1 MIPKRDVQRS
11 MTDVPKIVLGR
22 LRRASNPGNHPGAD
36 LLTAF
41 AEQALAKRERLH
53 VLEHLA
59 QCSECREIV
68 SLARPEI
75 AEPQTSLKLFSLRSP
90 ILRWSAVA
98 ACVVVV
104 GAVVT
109 TRHLAQKNVETRV
122 TAKAPFSDTKDAS
135 QGVDLKTDLTA
146 KLQPQPLAKQD
157 SVLSHGLAKQ
167 RKEAAANSRALAVN
181 AEKAGTA
188 KKEPLAAAV
197 PAAPSPAPLSKA
209 MDQEQQKKI
218 TYDSLGS
225 AAKSG
230 NEAVMNETVATS
242 ASVEVA
248 DARPG
253 KAKDAKDSRMKAPM
267 PGSSGVGG
275 AAAPVTANQMIE
287 SRAELNRSVN
297 LTPRWNLSSEGML
310 QRSFDGKT
318 WQTVPVADNAVFRA
332 VSAVGPEIWV
342 GGNRGS
348 LYHSSDSGQHW
359 TQVKPA
365 VNGSPLIADIVGI
378 EFADA
383 QHGTLTTSDHETWT
397 TSDAGQ
403 SWTREK

>member
-53 VLEHLA
+53 VLEHLS

-181 AEKAGTA
+181 
-188 KKEPLAAAV
+188 
-197 PAAPSPAPLSKA
+197 
-209 MDQEQQKKI
+209 
-218 TYDSLGS
+218 
-225 AAKSG
+225 
-230 NEAVMNETVATS
+230 
-242 ASVEVA
+242 
-248 DARPG
+248 
-253 KAKDAKDSRMKAPM
+253 
-267 PGSSGVGG
+267 
-275 AAAPVTANQMIE
+275 
-287 SRAELNRSVN
+287 

-383 QHGTLTTSDHETWT
+383 QHGKLTTGNRETWT

>member
-53 VLEHLA
+53 VLEHLS

-197 PAAPSPAPLSKA
+197 PAAPSPALLSKA

-230 NEAVMNETVATS
+230 NEAVIDRKSTRLN
-242 ASVEVA
+242 
-248 DARPG
+248 
-253 KAKDAKDSRMKAPM
+253 
-267 PGSSGVGG
+267 SSH
-275 AAAPVTANQMIE
+275 I
-287 SRAELNRSVN
+287 
-297 LTPRWNLSSEGML
+297 
-310 QRSFDGKT
+310 
-318 WQTVPVADNAVFRA
+318 
-332 VSAVGPEIWV
+332 
-342 GGNRGS
+342 
-348 LYHSSDSGQHW
+348 
-359 TQVKPA
+359 
-365 VNGSPLIADIVGI
+365 
-378 EFADA
+378 
-383 QHGTLTTSDHETWT
+383 
-397 TSDAGQ
+397 
-403 SWTREK
+403 

>member
-1 MIPKRDVQRS
+1 MCATCTWIFVPAWRKKPAQNRSQIRRRKHRRERDDAETGRS
-11 MTDVPKIVLGR
+11 MMGVPKIVLGR

-98 ACVVVV
+98 ACVV

-135 QGVDLKTDLTA
+135 QGVDLKTDLAA
-146 KLQPQPLAKQD
+146 KLQPKPDL
-157 SVLSHGLAKQ
+157 VVPHGLAKQ
-167 RKEAAANSRALAVN
+167 RRGAALNSRAPAVN
-181 AEKAGTA
+181 AEKAGTG
-188 KKEPLAAAV
+188 KKGPLAATETASAV
-197 PAAPSPAPLSKA
+197 PGPTQLSKTT
-209 MDQEQQKKI
+209 DQGQQKKI
-218 TYDSLGS
+218 IEYDSLGS
-225 AAKSG
+225 AAKSSD
-230 NEAVMNETVATS
+230 EAVMDETVATS

-253 KAKDAKDSRMKAPM
+253 KAKDAKDPRMKAPM
-267 PGSSGVGG
+267 AASSGIGG

-287 SRAELNRSVN
+287 SRAELNRAVD
-297 LTPRWNLSSEGML
+297 LTPRWNVSSEG
-310 QRSFDGKT
+310 
-318 WQTVPVADNAVFRA
+318 
-332 VSAVGPEIWV
+332 
-342 GGNRGS
+342 
-348 LYHSSDSGQHW
+348 
-359 TQVKPA
+359 
-365 VNGSPLIADIVGI
+365 
-378 EFADA
+378 
-383 QHGTLTTSDHETWT
+383 
-397 TSDAGQ
+397 
-403 SWTREK
+403 

>member
-1 MIPKRDVQRS
+1 MCATCTWIFVPAWRKKPAQNRSQIRRWKHRRERDDAETGRS
-11 MTDVPKIVLGR
+11 MMGVPKIVLGR
-22 LRRASNPGNHPGAD
+22 LRRPSNPGNHPGAD

-122 TAKAPFSDTKDAS
+122 TAKAPFSDTKDVS
-135 QGVDLKTDLTA
+135 QGVDLKTDLTV
-146 KLQPQPLAKQD
+146 KLQPQPDL
-157 SVLSHGLAKQ
+157 VVPPGLAKQ

-197 PAAPSPAPLSKA
+197 PAAPSPALLSKA

-225 AAKSG
+225 AAR
-230 NEAVMNETVATS
+230 T
-242 ASVEVA
+242 
-248 DARPG
+248 
-253 KAKDAKDSRMKAPM
+253 
-267 PGSSGVGG
+267 
-275 AAAPVTANQMIE
+275 
-287 SRAELNRSVN
+287 
-297 LTPRWNLSSEGML
+297 
-310 QRSFDGKT
+310 
-318 WQTVPVADNAVFRA
+318 
-332 VSAVGPEIWV
+332 
-342 GGNRGS
+342 
-348 LYHSSDSGQHW
+348 
-359 TQVKPA
+359 
-365 VNGSPLIADIVGI
+365 
-378 EFADA
+378 
-383 QHGTLTTSDHETWT
+383 
-397 TSDAGQ
+397 
-403 SWTREK
+403 

>member
-11 MTDVPKIVLGR
+11 MTDVPKIVLGC
-22 LRRASNPGNHPGAD
+22 LRRASNPGNHPDAD

-59 QCSECREIV
+59 QCSECRESV
-68 SLARPEI
+68 SLAQPEKV
-75 AEPQTSLKLFSLRSP
+75 EPQTALKLFSLRSP
-90 ILRWSAVA
+90 ILRWGALA

-157 SVLSHGLAKQ
+157 LVVSHGLAKQ

-197 PAAPSPAPLSKA
+197 PAAPSPALLSKA

-225 AAKSG
+225 AARTSD
-230 NEAVMNETVATS
+230 EAVMNETVATS
-242 ASVEVA
+242 ASAEVA

-253 KAKDAKDSRMKAPM
+253 KAKDAKDPRMKAPM
-267 PGSSGVGG
+267 AASSGIGG
-275 AAAPVTANQMIE
+275 AVA
-287 SRAELNRSVN
+287 
-297 LTPRWNLSSEGML
+297 RWNLSSEGIL
-310 QRSFDGKT
+310 QRSFDGRT
-318 WQTVPVADNAVFRA
+318 WQAVPVADNAIFRA

-342 GGNRGS
+342 GGNGGS
-348 LYHSSDSGQHW
+348 LYHSSDNGQRW

-365 VNGSPLIADIVGI
+365 VNDSPLTADIVGI

-383 QHGTLTTSDHETWT
+383 QHGKLTTSNRETWT

>member
-1 MIPKRDVQRS
+1 M
-11 MTDVPKIVLGR
+11 DVPKIVLGR

-68 SLARPEI
+68 SLAQPEI
-75 AEPQTSLKLFSLRSP
+75 PEPQTSLKLFSLRSP
-90 ILRWSAVA
+90 ILRWGALA

-109 TRHLAQKNVETRV
+109 TRHLAQKKVETRV
-122 TAKAPFSDTKDAS
+122 TAKVSLSDTKDAS
-135 QGVDLKTDLTA
+135 QAFELETDLTT

-157 SVLSHGLAKQ
+157 SVLPPRFAKQ

-197 PAAPSPAPLSKA
+197 PAAPSPALLSKA

-225 AAKSG
+225 AARTSD
-230 NEAVMNETVATS
+230 EAVMNETVATS
-242 ASVEVA
+242 ASAEVA

-253 KAKDAKDSRMKAPM
+253 KAKDAKDPRMKAPM
-267 PGSSGVGG
+267 AASSGIGG
-275 AAAPVTANQMIE
+275 AVAPVTANRMTE
-287 SRAELNRSVN
+287 SRAELNRAVD
-297 LTPRWNLSSEGML
+297 LTPRWNLSSEGIL
-310 QRSFDGKT
+310 QRSFDGRT
-318 WQTVPVADNAVFRA
+318 WQAVPVADNAIFRA

-342 GGNRGS
+342 GGNGGS

-365 VNGSPLIADIVGI
+365 VNDSPLTADIVGI

-383 QHGTLTTSDHETWT
+383 QHGKLTTSDHETWT

-403 SWTREK
+403 SWTRDK

>member
-1 MIPKRDVQRS
+1 M
-11 MTDVPKIVLGR
+11 MDVPKIVLGR
-22 LRRASNPGNHPGAD
+22 LRGTSNPGNHPDTD
-36 LLTAF
+36 LLAAF
-41 AEQALAKRERLH
+41 VEQALAKRERLH
-53 VLEHLA
+53 MLEHLA

-68 SLARPEI
+68 SLAQPEI
-75 AEPQTSLKLFSLRSP
+75 PEPQTALKLFSLRSP
-90 ILRWSAVA
+90 VLRWGALA

-197 PAAPSPAPLSKA
+197 PAAPSPALLSKA

-225 AAKSG
+225 AARTSD
-230 NEAVMNETVATS
+230 EAVMNETVATS
-242 ASVEVA
+242 ASAEVA

-253 KAKDAKDSRMKAPM
+253 KAKDAKDPRMKAPM
-267 PGSSGVGG
+267 AASSGIGG
-275 AAAPVTANQMIE
+275 AVAPVTANQMIE
-287 SRAELNRSVN
+287 SRAELNRAVD
-297 LTPRWNLSSEGML
+297 LTPRWNLSSEGIL
-310 QRSFDGKT
+310 QRSFDGRT
-318 WQTVPVADNAVFRA
+318 WQAVPVADNAIFRA

-342 GGNRGS
+342 GGNGGS

-365 VNGSPLIADIVGI
+365 VNDSPLTADIVGI

-383 QHGTLTTSDHETWT
+383 QHGKLTTSDHETWT
-397 TSDAGQ
+397 TSDTGQ
-403 SWTREK
+403 SWTRYK

>member
-1 MIPKRDVQRS
+1 MG
-11 MTDVPKIVLGR
+11 VPKIVLGR
-22 LRRASNPGNHPGAD
+22 LRRASNPGNHPGPD

-41 AEQALAKRERLH
+41 AEHALAKRERLH

-197 PAAPSPAPLSKA
+197 PAAPSPALLSKA

-267 PGSSGVGG
+267 AVSSGVGG

-383 QHGTLTTSDHETWT
+383 QHGKLTTSNRETWT

>member
-1 MIPKRDVQRS
+1 MG
-11 MTDVPKIVLGR
+11 VPKIVLGR

-197 PAAPSPAPLSKA
+197 PAAPSSALLPKA

-267 PGSSGVGG
+267 AVSSGVGG

-365 VNGSPLIADIVGI
+365 VNGSPLTADIVGI

-383 QHGTLTTSDHETWT
+383 QHGKLTTSNRETWT

>member
-22 LRRASNPGNHPGAD
+22 LRRASNPGNHPGPD

-59 QCSECREIV
+59 QYSECREIV

-98 ACVVVV
+98 ACVV

-197 PAAPSPAPLSKA
+197 PAAPSPALLSKA
-209 MDQEQQKKI
+209 MDQEQPKKI

-225 AAKSG
+225 AARTSD
-230 NEAVMNETVATS
+230 EAVMNETVATS
-242 ASVEVA
+242 ASAEVA

-253 KAKDAKDSRMKAPM
+253 KAKDAKDPRMKAHM
-267 PGSSGVGG
+267 AASSGIGG
-275 AAAPVTANQMIE
+275 PVTANQMIE
-287 SRAELNRSVN
+287 SRAELNRAVD
-297 LTPRWNLSSEGML
+297 LTPRWNLSSEGIL
-310 QRSFDGKT
+310 QRSFDGRT
-318 WQTVPVADNAVFRA
+318 WQAVPVADNAIFRA

-342 GGNRGS
+342 GGNGGS

-383 QHGTLTTSDHETWT
+383 QHGKLTTGNRETWT